1 MNPKEPTP
9 DQIKSEQVY
18 RQMGLN
24 DSEYELVVELLGRRP
39 NLTETGIFGVM
50 WSEHCSYKNS
60 KPLLSRFP
68 VDGPEVLQGPGEGA
82 GVVDIGDGYA
92 VIFKVESHNHPS
104 AIEPYQGA
112 ATGVGGILRDIFSMG
127 ARPIAVLNSLRFG
140 PLTCGKST
148 SKKSNVSRSR
158 YLFGNVVAGIAGYGN
173 CIGVPTVGGE
183 VCFDECYSGNPLVNA
198 MGVGILRHDQL
209 QHGRAEG
216 IGKSVIY
223 VGAATGRD
231 GIHGATFASEK
242 LNEDSDAKRPAVQV
256 GDPFMGKLLIE
267 ACLEVY
273 ESGAIYSVQ
282 DMGAAG
288 LTCSSTEM
296 SDKGGVGMELNLNLV
311 PQRAENMSAYEIM
324 LSESQERML
333 FVANPGREEDVFE
346 ICKKWDVPAV
356 TVGYVIEEP
365 VLLLKHHGESVAE
378 LPLKTVCGATP
389 IYQRESKK
397 PQAVIERQKE
407 STITWDVPE
416 DLNSVFEQLIQTPE
430 LASKSWVYQQYDFM
444 VRTNTSVRPGS
455 DAAVVRV
462 EGTDKALAL
471 SIDGNSRYV
480 YLDPKTGAKIA
491 VAEAARNVVCSGG
504 RPLAITDGL
513 NFGNPEKPEIFWQL
527 EQAVCGMAEACD
539 FLKLPVTGGNVSL
552 YNETEGE
559 AGLTAIYPTPVVGV
573 VGLIENNRHTTT
585 QFFQNS
591 GDVLLLLGETKNEIG
606 GSAFQQMQ
614 MGEITGMPPELNLE
628 KEQTLQQAVL
638 ESIRSGNVVS
648 AHDLS
653 QGGLA
658 LALLTSCTNDFGI
671 IVDWKIDLRPD
682 VALFSETQSRILLS
696 VTPEKVESVEA
707 SMLEKGV
714 PCSRIGTVVS
724 AEISATGASGAAKNF
739 EIALK
744 GAPVIQSELR
754 TIRDLW
760 QNAIGREMQR

>member
-1 MNPKEPTP
+1 MHPIEPTP

-24 DSEYELVVELLGRRP
+24 DAEYELMVELLGRPP

-82 GVVDIGDGYA
+82 GVVDIGEGYA
-92 VIFKVESHNHPS
+92 VVFKVESHNHPS

-127 ARPIAVLNSLRFG
+127 ARPVAVLNSLRFG
-140 PLTCGKST
+140 PLSVNGTKGSAKSA
-148 SKKSNVSRSR
+148 SASRTH

-198 MGVGILRHDQL
+198 MGVGVLRHDQL

-216 IGKSVIY
+216 VGKSVIY

-231 GIHGATFASEK
+231 GIHGATFASEE

-333 FVANPGREEDVFE
+333 FVANPGREEEVFE

-356 TVGYVIEEP
+356 TVGYVIEEQ
-365 VLLLKHHGESVAE
+365 VLRLKHHGESVAE
-378 LPLKTVCGATP
+378 LPLNTVCGATP
-389 IYQRESKK
+389 IYQREAKM
-397 PQAVIERQKE
+397 PQEVIDRQKK
-407 STITWDVPE
+407 SAITWDVPE
-416 DLNSVFEQLIQTPE
+416 DINNVFEQLIQTPE

-444 VRTNTSVRPGS
+444 VRTSTSVRPGS
-455 DAAVVRV
+455 DAGVVRV

-480 YLDPKTGAKIA
+480 FLDPKTGGKIA
-491 VAEAARNVVCSGG
+491 VAEASRNVICSGG

-513 NFGNPEKPEIFWQL
+513 NFGNPEKPGIFWQL
-527 EQAVCGMAEACD
+527 EQAVSGMAEACN

-559 AGLTAIYPTPVVGV
+559 AIYPTPVVGA
-573 VGLIENNRHTTT
+573 VGLIEKNEHTTT

-591 GDVLLLLGETKNEIG
+591 DDVLLLLGETKNELG
-606 GSAFQQMQ
+606 GSAYQQMQ
-614 MGEITGMPPELNLE
+614 LGEICGMPPELNLE
-628 KEQTLQQAVL
+628 KEQTLQQALL
-638 ESIRSGNVVS
+638 ENIRCGNVMS

-653 QGGLA
+653 HGGLA
-658 LALLTSCTNDFGI
+658 LALLTACTEKFGI
-671 IVDWKIDLRPD
+671 SVDLKSDLRPD
-682 VALFSETQSRILLS
+682 IALFSESQSRILLS
-696 VTPEKVESVEA
+696 VSPEKVRQIEA
-707 SMLEKGV
+707 SMREKGV
-714 PCSRIGTVVS
+714 KCFRIGKVLS
-724 AEISATGASGAAKNF
+724 AEISATVSSGVTKNF
-739 EIALK
+739 EIAFN
-744 GAPVIQSELR
+744 GAPLIQAELR
-754 TIRDLW
+754 NLRDLW
-760 QNAIGREMQR
+760 QNAIERVMQR